1 MSEQL
6 LPPNRRIGNKNPFR
20 NADGSTDWLPFL
32 TFIIAGAA
40 IVGLILGAIALSR
53 TNYTIVTATANGA
66 ITADNVQ
73 YLAGTGARAMTLSA
87 AQLGAMIGKT
97 ITIISTTAAA
107 HTVTLSGGAVWVAGG
122 AQTVAT
128 WPATAGTGL
137 SFYVV
142 SSTSIVV
149 LSNNGPVVFS

>member
-1 MSEQL
+1 MVPLRQTMC
-6 LPPNRRIGNKNPFR
+6 
-20 NADGSTDWLPFL
+20 ST
-32 TFIIAGAA
+32 
-40 IVGLILGAIALSR
+40 S
-53 TNYTIVTATANGA
+53 
-66 ITADNVQ
+66 
-73 YLAGTGARAMTLSA
+73 LARARAMTLSA
-87 AQLGAMIGKT
+87 AQLGGMVGKT

-128 WPATAGTGL
+128 WPATIGTGL

-149 LSNNGPVVFS
+149 TMNNGPVVFS